1 MCSFFSLS
9 LSQNT
14 KQRHHHRASHNKEL
28 ENNNNK
34 KKTKKTFFYAFDSVA
49 SIETNTRTHVFTS
62 HQMSRQQLRGASSSS
77 PEEEEE
83 SQSLLPS
90 REVST
95 TRGGEEELIIGKK
108 STRGFANALRFHA
121 RVVTSGVVM
130 FTILSSL
137 ILVSFTTGYRS
148 VATLTSGGGG
158 GGSGVFAELGG
169 GKNKGGSSSSSL
181 GHKSHAHHHGGGGQQ
196 QHVIDVPFAD
206 DSDKHNYKAS
216 HGGKSSKK
224 KNNRH
229 KEENCDPAEAD
240 MAKGIFAYS
249 DPECLNG
256 ETAGCSGDPTSG
268 NPSTCRFCNTLM
280 AQVKTPTWATCPQ
293 SVCKKHGV
301 MGCEGDSV
309 EDLEWKSYVDDI
321 RKHNKR
327 VEQIGITSACEGTPA
342 DRELGRFMFHDA
354 KCGEKLLP
362 ACDGNQMT
370 QCRFCSAAKKATA
383 VSMTWPTCPD
393 VVCARWGVKMDH
405 CELPLAMYQLP
416 TKRAEKNRKTNEF
429 PEPRVDNVK
438 TEKLHKK
445 SWKDA
450 EDLIASEDANKSNRD
465 HMPRSWR
472 MGDDYAD
479 MQRVAKN
486 FITKT

>member
-1 MCSFFSLS
+1 M
-9 LSQNT
+9 
-14 KQRHHHRASHNKEL
+14 
-28 ENNNNK
+28 
-34 KKTKKTFFYAFDSVA
+34 
-49 SIETNTRTHVFTS
+49 VFVVKND
-62 HQMSRQQLRGASSSS
+62 M
-77 PEEEEE
+77 E
-83 SQSLLPS
+83 SQSLLKDQNHHAAS
-90 REVST
+90 DNITET
-95 TRGGEEELIIGKK
+95 NKK
-108 STRGFANALRFHA
+108 STRGFVNSFLHQGRIA
-121 RVVTSGVVM
+121 TSGFVM
-130 FTILSSL
+130 FAILSSL
-137 ILVSFTTGYRS
+137 ILVSFNQGFSS
-148 VATLTSGGGG
+148 VKTDGESILAALGKKKSSG
-158 GGSGVFAELGG
+158 A
-169 GKNKGGSSSSSL
+169 L
-181 GHKSHAHHHGGGGQQ
+181 GHKSHSHNNA
-196 QHVIDVPFAD
+196 HVIDVPFAD
-206 DSDKHNYKAS
+206 DSDKHNNKAS
-216 HGGKSSKK
+216 HNKKNGSSSKK
-224 KNNRH
+224 K
-229 KEENCDPAEAD
+229 KQEENCDPAEAD
-240 MAKGIFAYS
+240 MAKGIFAYP
-249 DPECLNG
+249 DPACMNG

-321 RKHNKR
+321 RKHNAR

-393 VVCARWGVKMDH
+393 VVCARWGIKMDH
-405 CELPLAMYQLP
+405 CEMPLAMYQLP
-416 TKRAEKNRKTNEF
+416 TKRTEKNRKTNQF

-445 SWKDA
+445 TWRDA
-450 EDLIASEDANKSNRD
+450 EDLISSEDANSSNRD
-465 HMPRSWR
+465 HMPRPWR

-486 FITKT
+486 FITKN

>member
-1 MCSFFSLS
+1 
-9 LSQNT
+9 
-14 KQRHHHRASHNKEL
+14 
-28 ENNNNK
+28 
-34 KKTKKTFFYAFDSVA
+34 
-49 SIETNTRTHVFTS
+49 
-62 HQMSRQQLRGASSSS
+62 MSRQQLRGASSSS
-77 PEEEEE
+77 PEDDEEE
-83 SQSLLPS
+83 SQSLLAS
-90 REVST
+90 SLVGVSST
-95 TRGGEEELIIGKK
+95 TRGEEEELVGKK

-169 GKNKGGSSSSSL
+169 KNKGGSSSSSL
-181 GHKSHAHHHGGGGQQ
+181 GHKSHAHHHHGGGGGG

-229 KEENCDPAEAD
+229 KKEENCDPAEAD

-383 VSMTWPTCPD
+383 ASMTWPTCPD
-393 VVCARWGVKMDH
+393 VVCARWGIKMDH

-445 SWKDA
+445 SWNDA

>member
-1 MCSFFSLS
+1 
-9 LSQNT
+9 
-14 KQRHHHRASHNKEL
+14 
-28 ENNNNK
+28 
-34 KKTKKTFFYAFDSVA
+34 
-49 SIETNTRTHVFTS
+49 
-62 HQMSRQQLRGASSSS
+62 MSRQQLRGASSSS
-77 PEEEEE
+77 PEEEEEE

-95 TRGGEEELIIGKK
+95 TRGGEEEEELIIGKK

-181 GHKSHAHHHGGGGQQ
+181 GHKSHAHHHGGGGQ

-486 FITKT
+486 FITKM

>member
-1 MCSFFSLS
+1 
-9 LSQNT
+9 
-14 KQRHHHRASHNKEL
+14 
-28 ENNNNK
+28 
-34 KKTKKTFFYAFDSVA
+34 
-49 SIETNTRTHVFTS
+49 
-62 HQMSRQQLRGASSSS
+62 MSRQQLRGASSSS
-77 PEEEEE
+77 PLLEDDFEGEE
-83 SQSLLPS
+83 SRLSLLQKGVLGGLS
-90 REVST
+90 GDDEERRR
-95 TRGGEEELIIGKK
+95 RGGGKK
-108 STRGFANALRFHA
+108 STRGFANALRFHL
-121 RVVTSGVVM
+121 RVVSSGVVM

-148 VATLTSGGGG
+148 VDVHKSLSGGGSSG
-158 GGSGVFAELGG
+158 GVFAELGG
-169 GKNKGGSSSSSL
+169 KKKGSSSFTSSL
-181 GHKSHAHHHGGGGQQ
+181 GHKSHAHHNRGQKGA
-196 QHVIDVPFAD
+196 QHQGVIDVPFAD

-216 HGGKSSKK
+216 HGGKGPPKSKK
-224 KNNRH
+224 KNRR
-229 KEENCDPAEAD
+229 EENCDPAEAD

-479 MQRVAKN
+479 MTRVAKN

>member
-1 MCSFFSLS
+1 MCSFSLLLKARS
-9 LSQNT
+9 SSSVEHLC
-14 KQRHHHRASHNKEL
+14 R
-28 ENNNNK
+28 NK
-34 KKTKKTFFYAFDSVA
+34 KKKKKKKKKTLPFYYVRVVLLLL
-49 SIETNTRTHVFTS
+49 SIETNTQRVYTSRHHRHV
-62 HQMSRQQLRGASSSS
+62 MSRQQLRGASSSS
-77 PEEEEE
+77 GEE
-83 SQSLLPS
+83 SQSLLQKGTVLGALS
-90 REVST
+90 GDEERR
-95 TRGGEEELIIGKK
+95 RGGKK

-121 RVVTSGVVM
+121 RVVSSGVVM

-148 VATLTSGGGG
+148 VDVHGKSLMSGGGG
-158 GGSGVFAELGG
+158 SSGGVFAELGG
-169 GKNKGGSSSSSL
+169 GKKKGSSL
-181 GHKSHAHHHGGGGQQ
+181 GHKSHAHHRGRGA

-216 HGGKSSKK
+216 HGGKGPKSKK
-224 KNNRH
+224 KNR
-229 KEENCDPAEAD
+229 EENCDPAEAD

-479 MQRVAKN
+479 MTRVAKN